1 MGTAVARRL
10 LAAGYEV
17 SGYDPDEAKRSAA
30 SALGVKPRSSVAE
43 VATSCPIAVLCVFD
57 TAQVLAVVEG
67 PGGYVETAPRGEP
80 RTVIC
85 TSTCDP
91 AALAGLALRV
101 APTHVRFVEAPVSG
115 TSKQLE
121 RGEAVFLIGGDEA
134 AVQECRPV
142 LDAICPTSHYLGAA
156 GNGGRAKLAIN
167 LILGLN
173 RAAMAEGLVL
183 AERLGLDPA
192 RFLEV
197 AKHSAAYSQAMDIK
211 GPAMVK
217 RAYEP
222 PQSRID
228 QSLKDFTLMA
238 SCAARADQPLPFAE
252 VYIRLLRAAM
262 ERGNGGL
269 DNAAILEEI
278 RALKP

>member
-1 MGTAVARRL
+1 V
-10 LAAGYEV
+10 
-17 SGYDPDEAKRSAA
+17 
-30 SALGVKPRSSVAE
+30 
-43 VATSCPIAVLCVFD
+43 
-57 TAQVLAVVEG
+57 
-67 PGGYVETAPRGEP
+67 
-80 RTVIC
+80 
-85 TSTCDP
+85 
-91 AALAGLALRV
+91 
-101 APTHVRFVEAPVSG
+101 
-115 TSKQLE
+115 
-121 RGEAVFLIGGDEA
+121 
-134 AVQECRPV
+134 
-142 LDAICPTSHYLGAA
+142 

-197 AKHSAAYSQAMDIK
+197 AKQSAAYSQAMDIK

-217 RAYEP
+217 RTYEP

-262 ERGNGGL
+262 ERGSGGL